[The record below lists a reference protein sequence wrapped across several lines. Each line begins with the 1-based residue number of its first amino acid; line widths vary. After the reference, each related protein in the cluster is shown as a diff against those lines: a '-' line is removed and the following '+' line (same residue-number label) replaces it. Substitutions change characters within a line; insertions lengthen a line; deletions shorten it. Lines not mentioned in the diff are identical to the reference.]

1 MESNASSHRYAGFWV
16 RLGALF
22 VDFLIF
28 LPLLLLLMPVIKGS
42 MLSATLF
49 VVLSPFVPLA
59 YAIWMTS
66 RDGQTVGKK
75 LLKIRVLALDG
86 SAAGFRRSV
95 SRNTP
100 TLVFA
105 LATALLAIFAVVSGS
120 LTGWDQLEPAMRTEL
135 LQGKQYL
142 AGRAFDGLLAFWYL
156 ASAVAL
162 LADARKRALHDRIG
176 GTVVVHD
183 MVDPE
188 QVIPWTDPR
197 R

>member
-1 MESNASSHRYAGFWV
+1 MASSASSHRYAGFWA
-16 RLGALF
+16 RLGALV
-22 VDFLIF
+22 VDVLIF
-28 LPLLLLLMPVIKGS
+28 LPLYLLVMPAMNASIS
-42 MLSATLF
+42 FAMLF

-95 SRNTP
+95 LRNMP

-105 LATALLAIFAVVSGS
+105 LATALLAILAVVSGS

-142 AGRAFDGLLAFWYL
+142 AGRAFDGLLAVWYL

-183 MVDPE
+183 VGDPE

-197 R
+197 K